1 MQRFDK
7 LFINGEWVPPHG
19 SGHTTVF
26 NPATEGEVAQVCNAD
41 LDDVNAAFAAAR
53 AAFPIWSA
61 TSAAE
66 RADWIRKLHSALERR
81 KDDLAMAITQSMGC
95 PLEIAKIIQVNC
107 VKALEKFAGRAYEM
121 EVEKRINNSL
131 VVREAVGVCAFITP
145 WNYPLYQLI
154 GKVAPAL
161 ATGCTMVLK
170 PSSVTPLQD
179 IIFAE
184 VVAEI
189 GLPKGVFNLL
199 TGKGGVLGDAMVT
212 HPEADMVSF
221 TGSTATGK
229 RIQQLAADSIKRVC
243 LELGGKSPF
252 IITENAPL
260 EQAVSFGVKD
270 VMINTGQTC
279 IALTRMLVPANKYE
293 EATQIAKKVAESLKV
308 GDPLAKD
315 TYVGPMSSMSQR
327 ETVLKYIQKGLDE
340 GAKLVTGGLERPKG
354 LTHGAYV
361 KPTIFRDVHNK
372 MTIAQEE
379 IFGPVICMIPYNTI
393 EEAVSIANDSIYG
406 LSSGVWAGTQE
417 EAIRIA
423 RRIRA
428 GGCYVNG
435 GDFNYDAPLG
445 GYKQS
450 GNGREWG
457 EFGIHEFYEIKSMQ
471 L

>member
-1 MQRFDK
+1 MKRYDK
-7 LFINGEWVPPHG
+7 LFINGEWVAPQG
-19 SGHTTVF
+19 SGYTTVY
-26 NPATEGEVAQVCNAD
+26 NPATEEGFAETCNAD
-41 LDDVNAAFAAAR
+41 LADLDRAFAAAR
-53 AAFPIWSA
+53 AAFPAWSR
-61 TSAAE
+61 TTAAE
-66 RADWIRKLHSALERR
+66 RADYIRKLHAALERR
-81 KDDLAMAITQSMGC
+81 KDELALAISQSMGC

-107 VKALEKFAGRAYEM
+107 VKAFEKYADRAHEM
-121 EVEKRINNSL
+121 EVEKQVNNSL

-184 VVAEI
+184 AVAEI
-189 GLPKGVFNLL
+189 GLPKGVFNLV

-212 HPEADMVSF
+212 HPEVDMVSF
-221 TGSTATGK
+221 TGSTATGR
-229 RIQQLAADSIKRVC
+229 RIQKLAAETVKRVC
-243 LELGGKSPF
+243 LELGGKSPY
-252 IITENAPL
+252 IITEDAPL
-260 EQAVSFGVKD
+260 EKAVSFGVKD
-270 VMINTGQTC
+270 VMINSGQTC
-279 IALTRMLVPANKYE
+279 IALTRMLVPASKYE
-293 EATQIAKKVAESLKV
+293 EAVRIAKQVAESLKV
-308 GDPLAKD
+308 GDPMDKD
-315 TYVGPMSSMSQR
+315 TYVGPMSSMGQR
-327 ETVLKYIQKGLDE
+327 ETVLKFIQQGLDE
-340 GAKLVTGGLERPKG
+340 GAKLVTGGVERPEG
-354 LTHGAYV
+354 LTRGAYV

-379 IFGPVICMIPYNTI
+379 IFGPVICMIPYDNI
-393 EEAVSIANDSIYG
+393 DEAIAIANDSIYG
-406 LSSGVWAGTQE
+406 LSSGVWAGSRE
-417 EAIRIA
+417 DGIRIA
-423 RRIRA
+423 RQIRA

-457 EFGIHEFYEIKSMQ
+457 DFGIHEFYEIKSMQ

>member
-7 LFINGEWVPPHG
+7 LFINGEWVAPHG
-19 SGHTTVF
+19 SGYTTVF
-26 NPATEGEVAQVCNAD
+26 NPATEEGFAQVCNAD

-53 AAFPIWSA
+53 AAFPRWSA

-66 RADWIRKLHSALERR
+66 RADWIRKLHVALEKR
-81 KDDLAMAITQSMGC
+81 KEDLAQAITQSMGC

-121 EVEKRINNSL
+121 EVEKRVNNSL

-161 ATGCTMVLK
+161 ATGCTMVIK
-170 PSSVTPLQD
+170 PSSITPLQD

-184 VVAEI
+184 VVADI
-189 GLPKGVFNLL
+189 GLPKGVFNLI

-212 HPEADMVSF
+212 HPEVDMVSF

-229 RIQQLAADSIKRVC
+229 RIQTLAADSVKRVC

-279 IALTRMLVPANKYE
+279 IALTRMLVPASKYE
-293 EATQIAKKVAESLKV
+293 EATQIAKQVAESLKV
-308 GDPLAKD
+308 GDPFDKD

-327 ETVLKYIQKGLDE
+327 ETVLKYIQQGLDE
-340 GAKLVTGGLERPKG
+340 GAKLVTGGLERPTG
-354 LTHGAYV
+354 LNHGAYV

-379 IFGPVICMIPYNTI
+379 IFGPVICMIPYNSLD
-393 EEAVSIANDSIYG
+393 EAIAIANDSIYG

-423 RRIRA
+423 RQIRA

>member
-1 MQRFDK
+1 MKRYDK
-7 LFINGEWVPPHG
+7 LFINGEWVAPHG
-19 SGHTTVF
+19 SGYTTVV
-26 NPATEGEVAQVCNAD
+26 NPATEAAFAEVANAD

-53 AAFPIWSA
+53 AAFPAWSR
-61 TSAAE
+61 TTAAE
-66 RADWIRKLHSALERR
+66 RAEWIRKLHAALDKR
-81 KDDLAMAITQSMGC
+81 KDELALAISQSMGC
-95 PLEIAKIIQVNC
+95 PFEIAKIIQVNC
-107 VKALEKFAGRAYEM
+107 VSAFKNFADRAFEM
-121 EVEKRINNSL
+121 DVEKQVNNSL

-179 IIFAE
+179 LIFAE
-184 VVAEI
+184 AVQEI
-189 GLPKGVFNLL
+189 GLPKGVFNLI
-199 TGKGGVLGDAMVT
+199 TGRGGVLGDAMVT

-229 RIQQLAADSIKRVC
+229 RIQRLAADSVKRVC

-252 IITENAPL
+252 IITEDAPL
-260 EQAVSFGVKD
+260 EQAVTFGVKD

-279 IALTRMLVPANKYE
+279 IALTRMLVPASKYE
-293 EATQIAKKVAESLKV
+293 EACGIAKRVAESLKV
-308 GDPLAKD
+308 GDPMDKD
-315 TYVGPMSSMSQR
+315 TYVGPMSSMGQR
-327 ETVLKYIQKGLDE
+327 DTVLGYIQKGLDE
-340 GAKLVTGGLERPKG
+340 GAKLLTGGLDYPAGISK
-354 LTHGAYV
+354 GAYV
-361 KPTIFRDVHNK
+361 RPTIFRDVHNK

-379 IFGPVICMIPYNTI
+379 IFGPVICMIPYHTLA
-393 EEAVSIANDSIYG
+393 EAIDIANDSIYG
-406 LSSGVWAGTQE
+406 LSSGVWAATKE
-417 EAIRIA
+417 EGIRIA
-423 RRIRA
+423 RQIRA

-457 EFGIHEFYEIKSMQ
+457 DFGIHEFYEIKSMQ